1 MGTDPK
7 ISRLY
12 REQRYLERTVLEVEA
27 RLKKMR
33 AEEEVIAR
41 QLQRWRLAET
51 AARRRLK
58 SQKEGRPGTGGRGRI
73 FCFLKIANEGG
84 CREKKVV
91 V

>member
-58 SQKEGRPGTGGRGRI
+58 SQKEGRPDTGGRGRI

-84 CREKKVV
+84 CREKR
-91 V
+91 